1 MNAMEISLSGLDV
14 EWRRLE
20 IIAGNLANL
29 NTTRTADGG
38 AYLPLRLVS
47 GPGETFRQVLGAQG
61 GEGARGQALGGVAV
75 YGIEPTDSAAR
86 RVYDPNHPHAGMDG
100 FVSYPGV
107 SHSEEMTLM
116 IKTARAYEANLAA
129 MAAAQQIYSSALQ
142 IGRSS

>member
-20 IIAGNLANL
+20 IIAQNLANL
-29 NTTRTADGG
+29 NTTRTGDGG

-47 GPGETFRQVLGAQG
+47 GPGETFQQVLNEQGAQG
-61 GEGARGQALGGVAV
+61 RALGGVSV

-86 RVYDPNHPHAGMDG
+86 RVYDPDHPHADVDG

-116 IKTARAYEANLAA
+116 IKTARAYEANLTA

-142 IGRSS
+142 IGRPS